1 MKMPEYFVK
10 AFKLGEVTKAE
21 ITYEETEA
29 IPIEY
34 IFVWATEVKGYEQY
48 QVSDIINQLINDW
61 RKENE

>member
-1 MKMPEYFVK
+1 MKLPEYVVK
-10 AFKLGEVTKAE
+10 AFKLKEVTHTN
-21 ITYEETEA
+21 ITYEETDA

-34 IFVWATEVKGYEQY
+34 IYIWATEVKGYEQY